1 MKKIIKVVCSFA
13 IAMTTACGV
22 ICAVASAANPN
33 STTGKYAYMSGVI
46 DYSSKDKGV
55 VSVKNTSGTTRYI
68 SIKSYVLGNNAG
80 SVARGKWIRQS
91 KENVGKFSASATIR
105 KNKSSTSTVL
115 ETLNLTVY

>member
-55 VSVKNTSGTTRYI
+55 VSVKNTSCTTRYI

-80 SVARGKWIRQS
+80 SVASGKWIRQS

>member
-80 SVARGKWIRQS
+80 SVASEKWIRQS
-91 KENVGKFSASATIR
+91 KENAGKFSASATIR

>member
-80 SVARGKWIRQS
+80 SVASGKWIRQ
-91 KENVGKFSASATIR
+91 SASATIR

>member
-80 SVARGKWIRQS
+80 SVASVSYTHLR
-91 KENVGKFSASATIR
+91 AH
-105 KNKSSTSTVL
+105 
-115 ETLNLTVY
+115 ET

>member
-46 DYSSKDKGV
+46 DY
-55 VSVKNTSGTTRYI
+55 
-68 SIKSYVLGNNAG
+68 
-80 SVARGKWIRQS
+80 
-91 KENVGKFSASATIR
+91 
-105 KNKSSTSTVL
+105 
-115 ETLNLTVY
+115 

>member
-1 MKKIIKVVCSFA
+1 MGKKLTK
-13 IAMTTACGV
+13 
-22 ICAVASAANPN
+22 AVANWLLYDDME
-33 STTGKYAYMSGVI
+33 TGELNEIYMSGVI

-80 SVARGKWIRQS
+80 SVASGKWIRQS
-91 KENVGKFSASATIR
+91 KENAGKFSASATIR

>member
-80 SVARGKWIRQS
+80 SVASGKWIRQS
-91 KENVGKFSASATIR
+91 KENAGKFSASATIR